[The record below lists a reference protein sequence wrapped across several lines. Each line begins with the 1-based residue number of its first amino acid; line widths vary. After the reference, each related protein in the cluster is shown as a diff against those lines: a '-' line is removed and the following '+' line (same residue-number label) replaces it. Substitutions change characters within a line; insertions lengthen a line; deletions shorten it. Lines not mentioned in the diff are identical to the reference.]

1 MKQKVVWPL
10 NLQYQVWEISEKCTH
25 PFGKSCVEPFV
36 CLPNWGFF
44 PSENIY
50 LEKKEC
56 WEYLFQCSAF
66 LHCALNVVSVV
77 FGLQSLNQQ
86 HSNEWL
92 SSRAGYVHVQSEG
105 PMATLTLS
113 FGSNFLK
120 VPPAPVLH
128 CFLIALI
135 LQGMLVKR
143 VGPSFIV
150 CWWFSSSIFITDL
163 SCCCNGTTLQL

>member
-1 MKQKVVWPL
+1 M
-10 NLQYQVWEISEKCTH
+10 
-25 PFGKSCVEPFV
+25 
-36 CLPNWGFF
+36 
-44 PSENIY
+44 
-50 LEKKEC
+50 
-56 WEYLFQCSAF
+56 
-66 LHCALNVVSVV
+66 VSVV

-92 SSRAGYVHVQSEG
+92 SSRAGYVHVQREC

-113 FGSNFLK
+113 FGSIFFFK
-120 VPPAPVLH
+120 VPPVLH

-150 CWWFSSSIFITDL
+150 CW
-163 SCCCNGTTLQL
+163 